1 MASAFGHALTAFAIG
16 KNFNK
21 HILNW
26 NFYLLGIICSI
37 LPDADVVSFS
47 LGIPYKSFW
56 GHRGFS
62 HSFVFA
68 ALISLV
74 FVWTF
79 YKNNSN
85 LKEKTFIGIYLF
97 LCTASHGILDAMT
110 SGGRG
115 VALLAP
121 FDNTRYFFPFRP
133 IKVSPIG
140 IEKFISHR
148 GLQVLL
154 SEFIWIGIPCL
165 LLLTTAFFL
174 KKRKNRHEQF

>member
-1 MASAFGHALTAFAIG
+1 MASAFGHALTAYALGNNFR
-16 KNFNK
+16 KNI
-21 HILNW
+21 HNW
-26 NFYLLGIICSI
+26 KFYLLGVICSI
-37 LPDADVVSFS
+37 LPDADVVSFQF
-47 LGIPYKSFW
+47 GIPYKSFW

-68 ALISLV
+68 LIISIFFMFL
-74 FVWTF
+74 FF
-79 YKNNSN
+79 NK
-85 LKEKTFIGIYLF
+85 KTNRIQKIWIVIYLF

-140 IEKFISHR
+140 IEKFFSNW
-148 GLQVLL
+148 GLQVLI
-154 SEFIWIGIPCL
+154 SEFIWIGIPSL
-165 LLLTTAFFL
+165 ILIALAIFV
-174 KKRKNRHEQF
+174 KKRKNNYGIQ